1 MKKLF
6 WCTLIVSVGLLSV
19 MLGHCHMNKNI
30 PIINQITDAQ
40 SVVALFP
47 QTPDDIHKRVDA
59 YMAQTKKDLDK
70 LIALADNQR
79 TFANTGQA
87 LDTISGLSDFALT
100 GNMIHAI
107 KEVHPD
113 AAMRDAAES
122 AIQKIQAF
130 WIDEVSNNKQLYHG
144 FKTYAQDNAKNE
156 HLTAAQKYYLQE
168 SLKGFQRAGLD
179 LPDDELA
186 QLSALKKELAQLSM
200 QFSTNIAKDES
211 HITATKEEL
220 DGLEDDFLSSLSLT
234 DDKTY
239 RLGIDYPTYF
249 NVMENCTIGNTRK
262 RLHDAFM
269 NRAYPENDA
278 VLKKIIAKR
287 DEFARALGFTSFAAY
302 DLDEQMVKTVARAEN
317 FLHDLIEKSGP
328 KANAEIT
335 QFLAALPDSVTL
347 TADGKI
353 KPWDFAFSQAQYKKK
368 HFDIDENKVAEY
380 FPMAATIDGLF
391 AIYKKFFSIDFEQV
405 SVSGTWHEDVKLIA
419 MYSADHSIL
428 HGYIFL
434 DLHPRP
440 NKYSH
445 AAHMSIVPAVYYE
458 GNHVPAVS
466 MVMANFPKP
475 NGAKPALLKRSDVST
490 FFHEFGHALHAM
502 LGRTELESQ
511 AGTSVKHD
519 FVELPSQMLEEWLW
533 DRDILKMVSK
543 HYKIGEVLPDALI
556 DKLLAL
562 KTFDTGNFVQRQAM
576 LAIIA
581 LNYYKEGADK
591 DLYAILHDAH
601 VNYRPQFMWSPDN
614 HFYASWGHL
623 TGYAAKY
630 YGYLWS
636 RVFAQDVFEE
646 IKKHGLLNPAIG
658 QRYVDT
664 IIGKG
669 GSADPNELLRNFL
682 GREPNN
688 EAFLRDLGFIN
699 SEVIDVQMPQA
710 QSAVQNSD
718 AQ

>member
-1 MKKLF
+1 
-6 WCTLIVSVGLLSV
+6 
-19 MLGHCHMNKNI
+19 MLGHCRMSKTI

-47 QTPDDIHKRVDA
+47 KTPDEIHTRVDL
-59 YMAQTKKDLDK
+59 YLAQAKEDLNT
-70 LIALADNQR
+70 LIAHTNDQR
-79 TFANTGQA
+79 TFANTAQF
-87 LDTISGLSDFALT
+87 LDTIGGLSNISLT
-100 GNMIHAI
+100 SNMIYTL

-113 AAMRDAAES
+113 AAIRDAAES

-130 WIDEVSNNKQLYHG
+130 WIDEVSNNKQLYNA
-144 FKTYAQDNAKNE
+144 FSAYAQGNAQNE
-156 HLTAAQKYYLQE
+156 NLTPAQIYYLQE
-168 SLKGFQRAGLD
+168 SMKGFLRAGLD
-179 LPDDELA
+179 LPDNELA
-186 QLSALKKELAQLSM
+186 QLCSLKKELANLSM

-211 HITATKEEL
+211 YITVTKEEL
-220 DGLEDDFLSSLSLT
+220 NGLEDDFLSALPSMQEN
-234 DDKTY
+234 TY

-249 NVMENCTIGNTRK
+249 NVMENCTIENTRK
-262 RLHDAFM
+262 RLHDAFT

-278 VLKKIIAKR
+278 ILKQIVAKR
-287 DEFARALGFTSFAAY
+287 DEFAHKLGFASFAAY
-302 DLDEQMVKTVARAEN
+302 DLDEQMVKTVTRAES
-317 FLHDLIEKSGP
+317 FLHDLLAQSDHKV
-328 KANAEIT
+328 KAEIT
-335 QFLAALPDSVTL
+335 QFLVALPDSVTL
-347 TADGKI
+347 TVDGKI
-353 KPWDFAFSQAQYKKK
+353 KPWDFAFAQAQYKKK
-368 HFDIDENKVAEY
+368 HFDIDESKIAEY

-391 AIYKKFFSIDFEQV
+391 AIYKQFFGIDFEQV
-405 SVSGTWHEDVKLIA
+405 SVSGTWHEEVKLIA
-419 MYSADHSIL
+419 LYSADRSIL

-440 NKYSH
+440 NKFSH
-445 AAHMSIVPAVYYE
+445 AAHVSIVPAVYYE
-458 GNHVPAVS
+458 GKRIPAVS

-475 NGAKPALLKRSDVST
+475 NGEKPSLLKRSDVST

-502 LGRTELESQ
+502 LGRTDLESHS
-511 AGTSVKHD
+511 GTNVKCD

-543 HYKIGEVLPDALI
+543 HYKTGESLPDSII
-556 DKLLAL
+556 DKLLEL

-591 DLYAILHDAH
+591 DLYALLKDAH
-601 VNYRPQFMWSPDN
+601 LSCRPQFMWSPEN

-646 IKKHGLLNPAIG
+646 IKKHGLLSPVIG
-658 QRYVDT
+658 QRYIET

-688 EAFLRDLGFIN
+688 EAFLKDLGFILPE
-699 SEVIDVQMPQA
+699 SLGVHVPEVQPTVQTPGA
-710 QSAVQNSD
+710 
-718 AQ
+718 